1 VRFVDSLERYE
12 GTVEELNV
20 AVDGEIGLAWGI
32 HVADFQHKGSP
43 PERTRVRFTMTLR
56 KVEDGQ
62 WRTLLEHRDVQQ
74 FDENGQYLRAYVRD
88 Q

>member
-1 VRFVDSLERYE
+1 MPRPSANFPPPRVRQALVRFVDSLERYE

-43 PERTRVRFTMTLR
+43 PERTRVGLR
-56 KVEDGQ
+56 
-62 WRTLLEHRDVQQ
+62 
-74 FDENGQYLRAYVRD
+74 
-88 Q
+88 